1 MDCLSI
7 FLDRGGAYDIG
18 SKRYTTSMSSYEEA
32 KLDSNG
38 RKYTEIREVLV
49 IINPRRTIKRSR
61 VLDYVVMF

>member
-7 FLDRGGAYDIG
+7 FLDRGAYDIG